1 VERSVPRRVALE
13 SNTPAAPE
21 GTMAPADLDVL
32 VNDIFD
38 DLSRADLHMKP
49 YMPEDRDAE
58 AAKIARLRQLRMAK
72 CAGPSKPPLRLIV
85 TQ

>member
-1 VERSVPRRVALE
+1 M
-13 SNTPAAPE
+13 AA
-21 GTMAPADLDVL
+21 ANLNVL
-32 VNDIFD
+32 VDDIFD

-72 CAGPSKPPLRLIV
+72 CADPTKLPPRLIV
-85 TQ
+85 TR